1 MDVRIS
7 HGIKLNKVP
16 NKISTMLEEMDMME
30 IERLIEMASQ
40 LLEMSD
46 TNSEMAEKLIEQARE
61 KIASLD
67 RNLSD
72 MSMILKGYINA
83 QKPPEQQE
91 EQGEVTNAD

>member
-46 TNSEMAEKLIEQARE
+46 TNSEMAEK
-61 KIASLD
+61 
-67 RNLSD
+67 
-72 MSMILKGYINA
+72 
-83 QKPPEQQE
+83 
-91 EQGEVTNAD
+91 